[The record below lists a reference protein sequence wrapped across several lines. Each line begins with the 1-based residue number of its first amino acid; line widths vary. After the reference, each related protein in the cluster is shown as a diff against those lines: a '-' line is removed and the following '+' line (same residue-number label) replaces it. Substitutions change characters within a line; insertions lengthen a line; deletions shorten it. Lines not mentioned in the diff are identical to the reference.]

1 MKLLIIILKS
11 YVKSQVT
18 AVMNQYP
25 NNQDLKLDSALPF
38 IPTGLHKA
46 LNTLYVGKNTR
57 QYV

>member
-38 IPTGLHKA
+38 VPTGLDNA
-46 LNTLYVGKNTR
+46 LECL
-57 QYV
+57 